1 MIPNSSLATVISVL
15 AAAVL
20 FYTAW
25 SDLRH
30 FKIRNDVIVV
40 LLLLYVAH
48 TLVSGRWTSLPWNLG
63 FAAIML
69 AALIYCYSQKLVGG
83 GDVKLLT
90 VALLWT
96 GLDCALPFAVLLA
109 VFAMIHTLA
118 AKLGWAGTQHLKDDA
133 RKRIPFAPSIAA
145 ALIAVFALGCLQP
158 H

>member
-1 MIPNSSLATVISVL
+1 MMANSSLATVILVL

-25 SDLRH
+25 FDLKH
-30 FKIRNDVIVV
+30 FKVRNDVIIV
-40 LLLLYVAH
+40 LLLLYAAH
-48 TLVSGRWTSLPWNLG
+48 TLVSGRWAELPWSLG
-63 FAAIML
+63 FAGIIL
-69 AALIYCYSQKLVGG
+69 AALVYCYSQRLVGG

-109 VFAMIHTLA
+109 VFALIHTSA
-118 AKLGWAGTQHLKDDA
+118 VKLGWAGTQHLNDDA

-145 ALIAVFALGCLQP
+145 ALIAVFALGCL